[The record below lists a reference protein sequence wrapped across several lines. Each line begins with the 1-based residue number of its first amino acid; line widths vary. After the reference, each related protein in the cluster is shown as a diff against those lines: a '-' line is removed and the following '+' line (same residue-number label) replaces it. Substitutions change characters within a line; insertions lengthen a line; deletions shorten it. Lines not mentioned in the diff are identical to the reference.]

1 MGVDKFDLSSLV
13 AAAEPR
19 ENIITSKHSSFA
31 DTDSNSTQ
39 IRCAICGTP
48 DTDARKL
55 AIGYANPVCKAC
67 DELAVNKEGAEPWT
81 GWKPGNEPES
91 EPGVIQLSPDQGEN
105 PVYIA
110 GVKCWRRYRF
120 GGHVTRRDAFDC
132 DSLEQFQQKH
142 RIDGEWIHAFNSPKP
157 NGVSLSK
164 EVYQQLR
171 DREQEVQSLRDELDR
186 INEEDSAELRFEDIQ
201 QRVETIGGK
210 LPRQVEKEVDGEGVS
225 IKEYATSVRSA
236 LAWTEHNRQDFVGLH
251 RRYFESE

>member
-19 ENIITSKHSSFA
+19 ENIITSKHSAFA
-31 DTDSNSTQ
+31 DTDSETTQ

-48 DTDARKL
+48 DTDAHKL

-67 DELAVNKEGAEPWT
+67 DELAVNEEGAEPWT

-132 DSLEQFQQKH
+132 DSLEQFHQKH

-186 INEEDSAELRFEDIQ
+186 IIEEDSTELGFEDIQ
-201 QRVETIGGK
+201 QRVQTIGGK
-210 LPRQVEKEVDGEGVS
+210 LPRQVEKEVDGEEVS
-225 IKEYATSVRSA
+225 LKEYATSVRSA
-236 LAWTEHNRQDFVGLH
+236 LAWTEHNRQDFLGLH
-251 RRYFESE
+251 RRYFESV